1 MPVGTVPTREL
12 PVQWEYSRF
21 NDHPESLRTPDID
34 NGCMPL
40 KIATVFSG
48 IGAIEHALERMGIE
62 HEVVFA
68 CDNSN
73 IDWSEILTKT
83 TKMVQLLQ
91 ALDDAGATVSGI
103 KKLASCWEED
113 CCSTENLQRKYIQ
126 LDLKEKE
133 LIRLENITL
142 RCSDCLVDDNS
153 RRLKTQKI
161 QSKPQIGFIRS
172 HGFVKREKR
181 KFGFRRLGFNSS
193 QSRVVI
199 TEVSAPR
206 TPPNL
211 NDVLRNAIMSINS
224 QEIRREMVNKLYD
237 TRGKKAFVEESYLA
251 NYDVADGHFHKDIT
265 FVDGKPYKNQVD
277 LFVGGSPCQSF
288 SFVGH
293 QGGFDDARGTL
304 FYDFVRLVDD
314 IQPKMFIWENVK
326 GVYTHD
332 KGKTWEVISKCFDTT
347 GYTWHHQV
355 LNSKDYGIPQ
365 HRQRV
370 FVVGF
375 RNGGEG
381 FEFPEPT
388 ELKTTMQDFL
398 EDQVA
403 GKYFLNTKG
412 VDFVTWEKNHRKQYT
427 QIDGEIMLC
436 QKANQQFNWHGDF
449 VFVEE
454 NKGQHIVDEKH
465 FLSQKVRKYVLAS
478 GTKGFS
484 SKPETDLEIARP
496 LLATLF
502 KNHRAGVDNYVT
514 TDGRLRMLT
523 PTECLRLMGFCD
535 SFKQVVSNVQLYRQA
550 GNSIVVDVLIAIMA
564 QAIPELVAADNSF
577 SNLQERAMK
586 VRELF
591 DELPEKQIQQ
601 SDLQRIVAA
610 LIV

>member
-1 MPVGTVPTREL
+1 MT
-12 PVQWEYSRF
+12 
-21 NDHPESLRTPDID
+21 
-34 NGCMPL
+34 L
-40 KIATVFSG
+40 KVATVFSG
-48 IGAIEHALERMGIE
+48 IGAIEHSLERMGIE
-62 HEVVFA
+62 HEIVFA

-73 IDWSEILTKT
+73 IDWSEKLTKT
-83 TKMVQLLQ
+83 AKMVQLLKD
-91 ALDDAGATVSGI
+91 LDGAGAKVKGFEKLSCCWA
-103 KKLASCWEED
+103 KK
-113 CCSTENLQRKYIQ
+113 CSSTDELQQKQIQ
-126 LDLKEKE
+126 DGLSDKES
-133 LIRLENITL
+133 IRLENIAIVCGECMHDKQPL
-142 RCSDCLVDDNS
+142 HSMEHQGL
-153 RRLKTQKI
+153 
-161 QSKPQIGFIRS
+161 
-172 HGFVKREKR
+172 
-181 KFGFRRLGFNSS
+181 
-193 QSRVVI
+193 
-199 TEVSAPR
+199 
-206 TPPNL
+206 PNL
-211 NDVLRNAIMSINS
+211 HDVLRTAIISIES
-224 QEIRREMVNKLYD
+224 QDVRREMVNKLYD

-251 NYDVADGHFHKDIT
+251 NYDVPDGHFHKDIT

-293 QGGFDDARGTL
+293 QGGFEDARGTL

-332 KGKTWEVISKCFDTT
+332 KGKTWEVISKCFETT

-365 HRQRV
+365 HRRRV
-370 FVVGF
+370 FIVGF
-375 RNGGEG
+375 RNGGGG
-381 FEFPEPT
+381 FEFPEAT

-427 QIDGEIMLC
+427 QIDGDIMLC

-610 LIV
+610 LIN

>member
-1 MPVGTVPTREL
+1 
-12 PVQWEYSRF
+12 
-21 NDHPESLRTPDID
+21 
-34 NGCMPL
+34 MPL

-62 HEVVFA
+62 HEIVFA
-68 CDNSN
+68 CDNSD
-73 IDWSEILTKT
+73 IDWSEKLTKT
-83 TKMVQLLQ
+83 AKMVQLLKD
-91 ALDDAGATVSGI
+91 LDDAGAEVEGFD
-103 KKLASCWEED
+103 KLAICWAKN
-113 CCSTENLQRKYIQ
+113 CSSSEKLQQKKIQ
-126 LDLKEKE
+126 SELSEKE
-133 LIRLENITL
+133 LIRLENIAIVCEECVPENQST
-142 RCSDCLVDDNS
+142 
-153 RRLKTQKI
+153 TQKRA
-161 QSKPQIGFIRS
+161 Q
-172 HGFVKREKR
+172 E
-181 KFGFRRLGFNSS
+181 L
-193 QSRVVI
+193 
-199 TEVSAPR
+199 
-206 TPPNL
+206 PNL
-211 NDVLRNAIMSINS
+211 HDVLRTAITSIES
-224 QEIRREMVNKLYD
+224 QEVRREMVNKLYD

-251 NYDVADGHFHKDIT
+251 NYEVADGHFHKDIT

-277 LFVGGSPCQSF
+277 LLVGGSPCQSF

-293 QGGFDDARGTL
+293 QGGFDDARGNL
-304 FYDFVRLVDD
+304 FYDYVRLVDD
-314 IQPKMFIWENVK
+314 IKPKMFIWENVK

-332 KGKTWEVISKCFDTT
+332 KGKTWEVISKCFDKT
-347 GYTWHHQV
+347 GYTWHHRV
-355 LNSKDYGIPQ
+355 LNAKDYGIPQ

-375 RNGGEG
+375 RDGGEG
-381 FEFPEPT
+381 FDFPEQT

-564 QAIPELVAADNSF
+564 QAIPELVASHESF
-577 SNLQERAMK
+577 NNLQDRANR

-601 SDLQRIVAA
+601 SDLERVVAA
-610 LIV
+610 LGN

>member
-1 MPVGTVPTREL
+1 M
-12 PVQWEYSRF
+12 
-21 NDHPESLRTPDID
+21 SLR
-34 NGCMPL
+34 
-40 KIATVFSG
+40 IATVFSG

-62 HEVVFA
+62 HEIVFA

-73 IDWSEILTKT
+73 IDWSEKLTKT
-83 TKMVQLLQ
+83 KKMVQLLND
-91 ALDDAGATVSGI
+91 LDDAGAKVEGI
-103 KKLASCWEED
+103 DRLASCWAKN
-113 CCSTENLQRKYIQ
+113 CSSSEKLQQKKIQ
-126 LDLKEKE
+126 DGLSEKQS
-133 LIRLENITL
+133 IRLENIAIV
-142 RCSDCLVDDNS
+142 CEECVSKN
-153 RRLKTQKI
+153 
-161 QSKPQIGFIRS
+161 QSTTTKADQ
-172 HGFVKREKR
+172 E
-181 KFGFRRLGFNSS
+181 L
-193 QSRVVI
+193 
-199 TEVSAPR
+199 
-206 TPPNL
+206 PNL
-211 NDVLRNAIMSINS
+211 HNVLRTAIASIDS
-224 QEIRREMVNKLYD
+224 LEVRREMVNKLYD
-237 TRGKKAFVEESYLA
+237 TRGKKAFVEVSYLA
-251 NYDVADGHFHKDIT
+251 NYDVPDGHFHKDIT
-265 FVDGKPYKNQVD
+265 FVDGNQYRQQVD

-293 QGGFDDARGTL
+293 RGGFDDARGTL
-304 FYDFVRLVDD
+304 FYDFVRLVDE
-314 IQPKMFIWENVK
+314 IQPRMFIWENVK

-332 KGKTWEVISKCFDTT
+332 KGKTWDVISKCFDNT
-347 GYTWHHQV
+347 GYTWSHQV

-375 RNGGEG
+375 RNGGGG
-381 FEFPEPT
+381 FEFPKAT

-403 GKYFLNTKG
+403 GKFFLNTKG

-465 FLSQKVRKYVLAS
+465 FLSQKVRKYVLS
-478 GTKGFS
+478 TGTKRFS
-484 SKPETDLEIARP
+484 SKPKTDLEIARP

-514 TDGRLRMLT
+514 TDGMLRMLT

-564 QAIPELVAADNSF
+564 EAIPELVANDESF
-577 SNLQERAMK
+577 SNLQDRAMK

-591 DELPEKQIQQ
+591 NELPEKQIHQ
-601 SDLQRIVAA
+601 SDLERIVAA
-610 LIV
+610 LGK